1 MKGYPLGYEF
11 IQGGDWPSVVEFMD
25 WYMENGR
32 PINFGD
38 QEVFCTDDATAV
50 CLFRRGQFQ
59 VELYLIHPNPLV
71 QVHEHPGVDVIKMRI
86 INDMAIPTGVLI
98 DGNSHGDGM
107 RLEGEGKGFP
117 LLAFQH
123 WKNSPPTTIASSWK
137 GETAGP
143 KHNALIKRFHPNAFN
158 KPGYAD
164 ITLEVQNEPNI

>member
-1 MKGYPLGYEF
+1 MKCYPLGSEF
-11 IQGGDWPSVVEFMD
+11 TEGGDWPSVVEFMD

-71 QVHEHPGVDVIKMRI
+71 QAHEHPDVDVIKMRI
-86 INDMAIPTGVLI
+86 FNDLAVASPALTN
-98 DGNSHGDGM
+98 GNSHGDGM
-107 RLEGEGKGFP
+107 RLEAEKQGFP

-123 WKNSPPTTIASSWK
+123 WKNGTPTTIASSWK

-143 KHNALIKRFHPNAFN
+143 KHSALIKRFHPNALN
-158 KPGYAD
+158 KLNYAD
-164 ITLEVQNEPNI
+164 ITREVQNESNI